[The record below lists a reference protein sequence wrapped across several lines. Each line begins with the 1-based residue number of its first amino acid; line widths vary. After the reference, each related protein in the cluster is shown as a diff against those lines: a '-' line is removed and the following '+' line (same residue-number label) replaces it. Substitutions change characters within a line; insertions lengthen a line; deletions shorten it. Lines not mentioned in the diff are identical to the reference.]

1 MIDRDGVV
9 SDFVRLAYFTYRKNS
24 YRQMER
30 DWKVSATP
38 SPLSPLSL
46 TPLTRFVL
54 VNCLGHTS
62 FSAPPFL
69 SLFISLPLCPQVIL
83 TECYIQLLYIFL
95 TER

>member
-30 DWKVSATP
+30 DWKVSPPP

-46 TPLTRFVL
+46 SLCFVL

-62 FSAPPFL
+62 FSALPFL
-69 SLFISLPLCPQVIL
+69 SLFISLPLCLKVIL
-83 TECYIQLLYIFL
+83 TEC
-95 TER
+95 